1 MIESDGLRVFSRS
14 PGLSRRLAQAGGGWL
29 LVTAAAAGGSLPIPG
44 FVLLLSL
51 AGAAACLALGL
62 KGLAGRTLF
71 TTLRLSGLER
81 SARLG
86 EGLSLELAGQ
96 AAEPVSLRRLV
107 LHLRC
112 HERALWRSGS
122 REVLFVKKV
131 YEKSLVLAE
140 NHPLR
145 PGTPAAWTASL
156 KVPADRAPSFVSGDH
171 AVGWELVLEAEASGW
186 PVAIRSWELAVLP
199 VVAA

>member
-1 MIESDGLRVFSRS
+1 MIESNGLRVFSRS
-14 PGLSRRLAQAGGGWL
+14 PGLSRRLALAGGVWL
-29 LVTAAAAGGSLPIPG
+29 LVTAAAGRSLPIPG
-44 FVLLLSL
+44 LVLLLSF

-62 KGLAGRTLF
+62 RGLAGRTLF
-71 TTLRLSGLER
+71 TTLRLNGLER
-81 SARLG
+81 PAMLG
-86 EGLSLELAGQ
+86 EALSLELAGQ

-140 NHPLR
+140 NHPLQ
-145 PGTPAAWTASL
+145 PGTSTAWTAKL

-171 AVGWELVLEAEASGW
+171 SVGWELVLEAEASGW
-186 PVAIRSWELAVLP
+186 PVASRSWELAVLP